1 MTITEVIV
9 IVSGL
14 ALGYWLVG
22 VFLPHAR
29 SRPEDDADAAA
40 ERDAPPGDGWGF
52 GRDRDHRA
60 WHEVLEVD
68 RDASHEEV
76 AAAYKRRIAQYH
88 PDKVATMAPEI
99 RELAERRSAAINAAY
114 DEAMRQLRA

>member
-1 MTITEVIV
+1 MITKILVIL
-9 IVSGL
+9 SGL
-14 ALGYWLVG
+14 AIGYWLVS

-29 SRPEDDADAAA
+29 PRPGDDAEAAA
-40 ERDAPPGDGWGF
+40 ERDAPPGGGWGF
-52 GRDRDHRA
+52 GRDREHRA
-60 WHEVLEVD
+60 WHQVLEVD

-76 AAAYKRRIAQYH
+76 VAAYKRRIAQYH

-114 DEAMRQLRA
+114 DEAMREFRA